1 MIVNNKSIQGI
12 FMYSDTSEY
21 ERGDFVVSG
30 DSIYVCTPKESDTVI
45 NKDPKTD
52 TENYT
57 IYLGGD
63 KATWED
69 FEEQYSNP
77 NELVSSDKLI
87 TSTVLAQILKKL
99 AFGLDSNGIIS
110 EQLLININTSSISV
124 SPRLGSLLNSSG
136 YNNKISVLDHLL
148 LTDNV
153 PEFNNM
159 TVRVSRD
166 LFKGLLPDIENLT
179 EGEENENND
188 NYEDVD
194 VRSVILKQYTYYE
207 SISHTESESVEYEFK
222 IRIQEI
228 IDHING
234 VCLYRFSRLGRND
247 INTSE
252 VDNKVGVPSFWKI
265 SCPNSQYL
273 SKLNSLLKYITEK
286 KSTSN
291 SYSKFAFKDITSY
304 LTELIISEPKKTKYS
319 LNAKTPIKEL
329 SLSTVTIST
338 IIDNKTTYN
347 YSSTIDLTKNG
358 TYAFLN
364 DVVLEQKDNI
374 LTLSWNND
382 KISSVTISNIYV
394 RSYEN

>member
-12 FMYSDTSEY
+12 FMYSETSEY
-21 ERGDFVVSG
+21 EKGDFVVSG

-52 TENYT
+52 TDNYT

-69 FEEQYSNP
+69 FEEQYTNP

-110 EQLLININTSSISV
+110 EQLLININTNSISV

-207 SISHTESESVEYEFK
+207 SIEYNTESVEYEFK

-234 VCLYRFSRLGRND
+234 VCLYRFSRLGSND

-252 VDNKVGVPSFWKI
+252 VDNRVGVPSFWKI

-304 LTELIISEPKKTKYS
+304 LSKPTISESKTEYS
-319 LNAKTPIKEL
+319 LNSKTPKEEL

-338 IIDNKTTYN
+338 IIDEKTYN

-364 DVVLEQKDNI
+364 DVVLKQTNNN

-394 RSYEN
+394 RSYED

>member
-12 FMYSDTSEY
+12 FIYSETSEY
-21 ERGDFVVSG
+21 EKGDFVVSG

-57 IYLGGD
+57 LYLGGD

-69 FEEQYSNP
+69 FEEQYTNP

-110 EQLLININTSSISV
+110 EQLLINMGLVSV

-159 TVRVSRD
+159 TVRVNRNS
-166 LFKGLLPDIENLT
+166 FKGLLPDIGNLI

-188 NYEDVD
+188 NYKEID

-207 SISHTESESVEYEFK
+207 STPYTESVEHEFK
-222 IRIQEI
+222 IRIQEV

-234 VCLYRFSRLGRND
+234 VCLYRFSRLGSND

-252 VDNKVGVPSFWKI
+252 VDNGVGVPSSWKI

-273 SKLNSLLKYITEK
+273 SKLNSLLKYVTE
-286 KSTSN
+286 KSTSS
-291 SYSKFAFKDITSY
+291 SYNKFAFKDITSY
-304 LTELIISEPKKTKYS
+304 LSEPTSEDSKTKYS
-319 LNAKTPIKEL
+319 LKSNTFKEEL

-338 IIDNKTTYN
+338 VIDEKITYN

-358 TYAFLN
+358 TYAFPN
-364 DVVLEQKDNI
+364 DVVLKQTNNNN